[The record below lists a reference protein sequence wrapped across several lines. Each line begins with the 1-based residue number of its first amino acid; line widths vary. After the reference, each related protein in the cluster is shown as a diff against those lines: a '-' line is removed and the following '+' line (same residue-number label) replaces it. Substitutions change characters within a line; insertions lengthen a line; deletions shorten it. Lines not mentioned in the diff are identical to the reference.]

1 MAKDFHEDEFT
12 ESTRAKLRLFRLY
25 VQAWL
30 GVFVGSG
37 LSRGKTITFVDYFA
51 GPGKDGSGL
60 DGSPLIILDVLR
72 GFSAKI
78 SDQNV
83 TVRILFNDLDGD
95 KIMQLQQTIETE
107 RLAGPT
113 MQITYW
119 EKDFE
124 NAFPESIGWF
134 TTGPKLLFLDQSGI
148 RFFRPDIFEKLR
160 LLDRTDF
167 IAFFSPLPF
176 LPPVPQRGQEMRRHI
191 DVEKVFGPA
200 TASRTVHR
208 HVVEYFRGLIPQ
220 KGRYFL
226 APYSIK
232 SSVNPA
238 NIYGLIFGS
247 GHPLGL
253 QKFLEVAWREDKQT
267 GEADYDIDDDRI
279 DTATP
284 SLFEEMN
291 VPRKI
296 QVFERK
302 LRAMVLAGTFAD
314 TGSLYGF
321 VLQERVFSQHTP
333 GRYWMPWCASDT

>member
-1 MAKDFHEDEFT
+1 MAKDFHEDDFT

-37 LSRGKTITFVDYFA
+37 LSKGKTITLVDYFA
-51 GPGKDGSGL
+51 GPGKDGTGL
-60 DGSPLIILDVLR
+60 DGSPLIFLNVLR
-72 GFSAKI
+72 GFASKI

-83 TVRILFNDLDGD
+83 TVRVLFNDIDGS
-95 KIMQLQQTIETE
+95 KIKQLQRTIEAGG
-107 RLAGPT
+107 LAEPAW
-113 MQITYW
+113 QITYW

-124 NAFPESIGWF
+124 RAFPDSIAWF
-134 TTGPKLLFLDQSGI
+134 THGPKLLFLDQSGI

-167 IAFFSPLPF
+167 IAFFSSSF
-176 LPPVPQRGQEMRRHI
+176 LHRFRNEDEMRRHI

-200 TASRTVHR
+200 SASRTVHR
-208 HVVEYFRGLIPQ
+208 HVVEYFRGLVPL
-220 KGRYFL
+220 KERYHL

-238 NIYGLIFGS
+238 NLYGLIFGS

-253 QKFLEVAWREDKQT
+253 QKFLEVAWREDKRT

-279 DTATP
+279 DSTTP

-291 VPRKI
+291 VPRKV
-296 QVFERK
+296 QVFGRK
-302 LRAMVLAGTFAD
+302 LRDKVRLLRCGGHAPGVLLF
-314 TGSLYGF
+314 
-321 VLQERVFSQHTP
+321 
-333 GRYWMPWCASDT
+333 